1 MEIQLTGKRV
11 LVTGSSSGIGAAI
24 AKHMGAA
31 GAKVAVNYRSSEEG
45 AEDTVKKIVDVGG
58 EAFKVQ
64 ADISDATA
72 VEKMFAEIDNRWGG
86 IDVLINNAGI
96 DGERLKSWEIE
107 AKDWKNVID
116 INLVGTF
123 YCSRQ
128 ALTRMVPAKSGVIL
142 NISSVHE
149 EIAWSGHS
157 AYTASKAGISMMMKS
172 MAQEASPHG
181 VRVLAVAP
189 GAIRT
194 PINEHVWSDPER
206 SRATERSEI
215 KDTDEP
221 HRRDRRGCS
230 VGRCAGVRG
239 RLLCDGRNNFHRRGH
254 DRLPKFCSRRL
265 TPTAHSNRES
275 LTFAISSPRLSPCAC
290 PPL

>member
-1 MEIQLTGKRV
+1 MEIHLTGKRV

-24 AKHMGAA
+24 AEHMGAA

-45 AEDTVKKIVDVGG
+45 AEDTVKKIVDAGG

-72 VEKMFAEIDNRWGG
+72 VEKMFAELDERWGG

-96 DGERLKSWEIE
+96 DGDKVASWEIE

-116 INLVGTF
+116 INLLGTF
-123 YCSRQ
+123 YCSQQ
-128 ALTRMVPAKSGVIL
+128 ALKRMIPAESGVIL

-157 AYTASKAGISMMMKS
+157 AYTASKAGISMMMKT

-206 SRATERSEI
+206 L
-215 KDTDEP
+215 KDLKSKIPMNRIGETDEVA
-221 HRRDRRGCS
+221 RLVVVLVS
-230 VGRCAGVRG
+230 EVGSYVTGETIFI
-239 RLLCDGRNNFHRRGH
+239 DGGMTDYPSF
-254 DRLPKFCSRRL
+254 
-265 TPTAHSNRES
+265 AHGG
-275 LTFAISSPRLSPCAC
+275 
-290 PPL
+290 